1 MLQKQQLQL
10 QLIDFQ
16 VEQLIGAKNDSGI
29 GPWVPGWF
37 VNSLRERYL
46 DLLLLSI
53 CWSLLL

>member
-16 VEQLIGAKNDSGI
+16 VEQLIGAKNDFGI

-37 VNSLRERYL
+37 ENSLRERYL